1 MVVKGG
7 GEDRKWMLPV
17 DFPYVALV
25 NTFLIGT
32 HYIEETHAHA

>member
-17 DFPYVALV
+17 DFPCVALV
-25 NTFLIGT
+25 NTFFIGM
-32 HYIEETHAHA
+32 HYIEETHARA